1 MIRPANPPRR
11 ATMAAA
17 ALALIICAV
26 PAVPVA
32 QESDGAEYLF
42 ECGAA
47 LNVSE
52 SKGIKL
58 PISSKFATD
67 HFVKETGG
75 SEEVQERADAEVRR
89 TWTRIRKEKGQAG
102 LEAYVLGTAR
112 DCSDLYQELAARK
125 AGTYKPGARNAA
137 TRQASAQA
145 PQQAPKQAPKQAS
158 APMQLNSL
166 GTLSAA
172 SLRAHVAKTGDYAAV
187 ADYLVYHYPYGKDL
201 FKPNEDGDYLGEI
214 IAQIGAKGVRSFSDE
229 AIYAIAYK
237 HYWQYNPPA
246 SRIIEAEYTRRLRAK
261 RQSVDEGR
269 RWAERAAADRAQKAR
284 QANARP
290 VGSIGRHCEKNYRP
304 AEPGSPGAWVTKC
317 W

>member
-1 MIRPANPPRR
+1 MIRPAK
-11 ATMAAA
+11 AAQWAIMAAA
-17 ALALIICAV
+17 AVALISAAPV
-26 PAVPVA
+26 VSVA

-42 ECGAA
+42 ECGVA
-47 LNVSE
+47 LHVSE
-52 SKGIKL
+52 TKGIKL
-58 PISSKFATD
+58 PITSKFAND

-89 TWTRIRKEKGQAG
+89 IWKQIRKEKGQAG

-125 AGTYKPGARNAA
+125 AGTYKPGAPNAA

-145 PQQAPKQAPKQAS
+145 PQQTRQQAPQQAS

-172 SLRAHVAKTGDYAAV
+172 SLRAHVAQTGDYAAV

-201 FKPNEDGDYLGEI
+201 FKPNADGDYLGEI

-246 SRIIEAEYTRRLRAK
+246 SRIIDAEYTRRMRAK

-269 RWAERAAADRAQKAR
+269 RWAERAAADRAEKAR

-290 VGSIGRHCEKNYRP
+290 VGSLGQHCEKSYRP
-304 AEPGSPGAWVTKC
+304 AEPGFPGMWITKC
-317 W
+317 R